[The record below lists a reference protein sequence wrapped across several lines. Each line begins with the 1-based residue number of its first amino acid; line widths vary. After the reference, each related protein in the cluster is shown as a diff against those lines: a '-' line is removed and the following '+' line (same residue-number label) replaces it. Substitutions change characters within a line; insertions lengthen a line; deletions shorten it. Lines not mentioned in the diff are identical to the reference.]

1 MTDLPDNE
9 TRNQILQV
17 AEELFAAR
25 GYSAVKLRDIANAVG
40 MKHASLYY
48 YMPGGKE
55 QLFVHVFE
63 YSFERHQRGVIDA
76 IETAGPSIRDQLY
89 AVADWFVTQ
98 PAMALDHF
106 QQGDRPKLSDTDV
119 QRLMNQAY
127 DALRSPIVTA
137 LAHAQDQGSVHLNDL
152 DLAAM
157 ALISLIQSTHNIP
170 NAYSHVRKAIAHQ
183 LVDML
188 MDGWT
193 PR

>member
-9 TRNQILQV
+9 TRDHILQV

-25 GYSAVKLRDIANAVG
+25 GYSSVKLRDIAHVVG
-40 MKHASLYY
+40 LRHASLYY

-55 QLFVHVFE
+55 QLFVRVFE
-63 YSFERHQRGVIDA
+63 YSFARHQRGVMNA

-89 AVADWFVTQ
+89 AVAEWFVTQ
-98 PAMALDHF
+98 PAMPLDRF
-106 QQGDRPKLSDTDV
+106 QQGDRPKLSDLEV
-119 QRLMNQAY
+119 QRLMKQAY
-127 DALRSPIVTA
+127 DALRTPIVSA
-137 LAHAQDQGSVHLNDL
+137 LAHAQDEGSVHLDDF

-157 ALISLIQSTHNIP
+157 ALISLIQSTYNIP
-170 NAYSHVRKAIAHQ
+170 NANSQVRKAIAQQ
-183 LVDML
+183 LIDML

>member
-17 AEELFAAR
+17 AEEMFAAR

-63 YSFERHQRGVIDA
+63 YSFERHQRGAMDA
-76 IETAGPSIRDQLY
+76 IENAGTSIRDQLY

-98 PAMALDHF
+98 PAMALNHF
-106 QQGDRPKLSDTDV
+106 QQGDRPKLSDMEV
-119 QRLMNQAY
+119 QRLMKQAY
-127 DALRSPIVTA
+127 DALRTPIVTA
-137 LAHAQDQGSVHLNDL
+137 LSQAQGNGSVHLKDFN
-152 DLAAM
+152 LAAM
-157 ALISLIQSTHNIP
+157 ALISLIQSTYNIP
-170 NAYSHVRKAIAHQ
+170 NAHSHIRKAVAHQ
-183 LVDML
+183 LIDML